1 MFTPN
6 ISLVHAQTT
15 LQVLKIFVQFHHL
28 SIEMTCIEMT
38 FCFEMTGFEMTG
50 FSIKAARPE
59 IGFCTLC

>member
-28 SIEMTCIEMT
+28 SIEMTCIETT
-38 FCFEMTGFEMTG
+38 FCFETTG

>member
-28 SIEMTCIEMT
+28 SIEMTCIETT
-38 FCFEMTGFEMTG
+38 FCFETTS
-50 FSIKAARPE
+50 FSILLLKLLALR
-59 IGFCTLC
+59 